1 MADAGVVNALPSAND
16 AQVHPVAAP
25 APAPVADDGKRK
37 APAANDDEGKGKLQP
52 WEGRPCVVLALGAAT
67 APVEPKPKRRR
78 QANRAPAP
86 AANRERLESREAHVA
101 AHALPTTP
109 VAPPVSENHPVS
121 RLLSLAE
128 SCTVRGPPTWRYYVL
143 QLSVR

>member
-1 MADAGVVNALPSAND
+1 MADGSVVNAVPSADD
-16 AQVHPVAAP
+16 AQEHPVAAP
-25 APAPVADDGKRK
+25 APAPGADK
-37 APAANDDEGKGKLQP
+37 GKGEVQP
-52 WEGRPCVVLALGAAT
+52 WEGRPCVVLALQAAT
-67 APVEPKPKRRR
+67 APVEPKLKTRR
-78 QANRAPAP
+78 QAPAP